1 MIFDT
6 HSHLHFKD
14 FADIENEIK
23 IMQEYGVKYATLVGS
38 DCDTSADAIELAKKY
53 PHFFATVWI
62 HPTDVWE
69 NLDIFT
75 EIAKLDKLVEKER
88 ENIVA
93 IWEIWFDYFHHTEGK
108 IEEEKEKQK
117 ELFFGQ
123 IEIAKKYSLPV
134 IIHTRNAKDDTL
146 KYIKESGIKKFVI
159 HCFTENYEF
168 AQNIMD
174 YSQEAYFWFSGI
186 TTFKNASDIQDAAS
200 KIPLNKILVETD
212 APYLTPEPFRWQ
224 KINTSGYTKF
234 VLEKIKELRGESRE
248 EIENQ
253 IFENSLNFYWI
264 TALSSWA

>member
-14 FADIENEIK
+14 FTDIENEIK
-23 IMQEYGVKYATLVGS
+23 IMREYGVKYATLVGS

-53 PHFFATVWI
+53 PHFFATVGI
-62 HPTDVWE
+62 HPTDVGE
-69 NLDIFT
+69 NIDIFT
-75 EIAKLDKLVEKER
+75 EIEKLDKLVEKER

-93 IWEIWFDYFHHTEGK
+93 IGEIGFDYFHLNEDK

-123 IEIAKKYSLPV
+123 VEIAKKYNLPV

-168 AQNIMD
+168 TQDIMD
-174 YSQEAYFWFSGI
+174 YSPEAYFGFSGI
-186 TTFKNASDIQDAAS
+186 VTFKKASDIQDAAS
-200 KIPLNKILVETD
+200 KIPLSKILVETD
-212 APYLTPEPFRWQ
+212 APYLTPEPFRGQ

-253 IFENSLNFYWI
+253 IFENSLNFYGI
-264 TALSSWA
+264 PALSSGA

>member
-14 FADIENEIK
+14 FADIENEVK

-38 DCDTSADAIELAKKY
+38 DCDTSADAIALAKKY
-53 PHFFATVWI
+53 PQFFATVWI

-69 NLDIFT
+69 NLDIKT
-75 EIAKLDKLVEKER
+75 EIEKLDKLVEKER

-93 IWEIWFDYFHHTEGK
+93 IWEIWFDYFHLNEDK

-117 ELFFGQ
+117 ELFFRQ
-123 IEIAKKYSLPV
+123 VEIAKKYNLPV
-134 IIHTRNAKDDTL
+134 IIHTRNARDDTL
-146 KYIKESGIKKFVI
+146 KYIKESEIKKFVI

-168 AQNIMD
+168 AQDIMD
-174 YSQEAYFWFSGI
+174 YSPEAYFWFSGI
-186 TTFKNASDIQDAAS
+186 VTFKKASDIQDAAS
-200 KIPLNKILVETD
+200 KIPLSKILVETD

-234 VLEKIKELRGESRE
+234 VLEKIKELRPESRE

-253 IFENSLNFYWI
+253 IFENSLSFYWI
-264 TALSSWA
+264 PALSSWA